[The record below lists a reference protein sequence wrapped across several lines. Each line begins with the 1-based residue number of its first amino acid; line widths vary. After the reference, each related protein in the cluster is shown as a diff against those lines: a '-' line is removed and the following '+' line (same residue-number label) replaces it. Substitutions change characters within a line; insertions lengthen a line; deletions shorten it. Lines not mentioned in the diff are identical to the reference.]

1 MSDSP
6 DIKDFGKFPFED
18 SELRGV
24 VGLAGIP
31 TLTPNSEILVLK
43 TLADRLFKEAEQLEK
58 QKQEIVTQLV
68 AVNTMLSK
76 KIAEYQVN
84 SLKTNRGQNGTS
96 DANGKPH
103 KTPYKPVMAPATIVT
118 QARRG

>member
-68 AVNTMLSK
+68 AVNTTLRT
-76 KIAEYQVN
+76 KIAEYKVN
-84 SLKTNRGQNGTS
+84 SLKTTHRGQNGTGT
-96 DANGKPH
+96 ANGKPH
-103 KTPYKPVMAPATIVT
+103 KPPTSDIVAA
-118 QARRG
+118 QSRRH